1 MRPKGDKKIKE
12 IEDMFEEWNGS
23 QGQGFSIE
31 ESKKNLMELEKHGRK
46 ILNYIEVGWR
56 LKNKALWLLE
66 KGDENTKFFHHFSN
80 HRKN

>member
-1 MRPKGDKKIKE
+1 
-12 IEDMFEEWNGS
+12 
-23 QGQGFSIE
+23 
-31 ESKKNLMELEKHGRK
+31 MELEKHGRK
-46 ILNYIEVGWR
+46 IINYIEVGWR